1 MKRFSRKA
9 FIVASALLSPLVI
22 GANLSQQ
29 QAAALAKQYGI
40 QVDGANI
47 DSLSQSKSATQG
59 QTQKQGP
66 TIKPRSPVGGGQA
79 NHAPAAPG
87 IKPFGYNLFAGSPT
101 SATPLTDLPVP
112 DDYIVGPGDEL
123 RIQIYGKA
131 NALHTLKVSN
141 KGQIDF
147 PNLGPIYVAGKQYQQ
162 VAVELIE
169 LIKKKILGVDV
180 FVSMGE
186 LRLMQITVTGDAWR
200 PGAYNLNAL
209 TTVTQALQAAGGIA
223 ATGSLRNVQVRRNN
237 HTIQQLDLY
246 DLLLKGDN
254 SDDIRLRAGDV
265 VHIPAKA
272 AEVAIK
278 GLVRRPAIFE
288 PKGKQTLAGI
298 LELAGGLKPE
308 AVKEVKLTRNT
319 ETGVQITNLK
329 LGLAADRAFPIKDG
343 DLIEA
348 LQASSEFT
356 DGVLLKGAAIRPG
369 PASYKPG
376 MRISQLIQS
385 ADKDLK
391 LNADQDYALI
401 VRERPGSL
409 DIDLLQFSL
418 RKALANKGSDADLRL
433 QKRDQVLIFA
443 MDLPD
448 QLTRQATAED
458 KKLTQGNVAANQR
471 RINQLDS
478 ERQDQQTGASVE
490 ENTTEES
497 NVSLRVVGQQ
507 NAADEAT
514 QDSREALLA
523 PVLQQLRQ
531 QATPLQPVQIAEVAG
546 EVKFAGTY
554 PIPTNASLNDLLLA
568 AGGAREPAARIEL
581 SRYQKRGNEL
591 KLGYQTLQLT
601 PDGQIQAA
609 DNSLAQSKDRINV
622 LTKPEWREEVTVQ
635 LQGEVLFPG
644 NYTVRR
650 GETLSQLLRRVG
662 GLTPFANPSG
672 AIFARESL
680 RKQEQERLKRL
691 GEQLRAEIAAMSI
704 RRTNQITGTIDPNAA
719 MKAFNELEHAEA
731 LGRQVIG
738 MQAILNG
745 QSEMD
750 ILLENKDKLY
760 IPPRRNVVSVMGEV
774 QHISNHTYEEQL
786 TIRDY
791 LERAG
796 GAKKMAD
803 TSRTYVIRA
812 DGSVRMPSNSW
823 FSTKR
828 LDIEPGDTIVVPID
842 ADYIDNISVIS
853 SITQLMYQLGVA
865 WAAIKN

>member
-1 MKRFSRKA
+1 MKRFPRTA
-9 FIVASALLSPLVI
+9 LIATGVLLSPLAI
-22 GANLSQQ
+22 GANLSPQ
-29 QAAALAKQYGI
+29 QAAALARQYGI
-40 QVDGANI
+40 QVEGMNI
-47 DSLSQSKSATQG
+47 DALSQAKTAVQG
-59 QTQKQGP
+59 QAPKQEP
-66 TIKPRSPVGGGQA
+66 TIKPRS
-79 NHAPAAPG
+79 AAAATPG

-123 RIQIYGKA
+123 RIQVYGKA

-162 VAVELIE
+162 IAVELIE

-186 LRLMQITVTGDAWR
+186 LRLMQITVTGDAWK

-223 ATGSLRNVQVRRNN
+223 TTGSLRDIQVRRNN
-237 HTIQQLDLY
+237 RVIQQLDLY

-254 SDDIRLRAGDV
+254 SGDIRLRAGDV
-265 VHIPAKA
+265 VHIPGKA
-272 AEVAIK
+272 AEVTVS

-288 PKGKQTLAGI
+288 PKGKQTLAGV

-308 AVKEVKLTRNT
+308 AVREIKLTRNT
-319 ETGVQITNLK
+319 ETGMQVTNLK
-329 LGLAADRAFPIKDG
+329 LGSASDRAFPIKDG

-369 PASYKPG
+369 SASYKPG
-376 MRISQLIQS
+376 MRISHLIQS

-391 LNADQDYALI
+391 LNADQDYALV
-401 VRERPGSL
+401 VRERPGSH
-409 DIDLLQFSL
+409 DIDVLQFSL

-443 MDLPD
+443 MDLPE
-448 QLTRQATAED
+448 QPPHQIAVED
-458 KKLTQGNVAANQR
+458 KKLTPSNVEANQR

-478 ERQDQQTGASVE
+478 ERQDQQTGATANAEGKTV
-490 ENTTEES
+490 EES
-497 NVSLRVVGQQ
+497 NVSLRIVGKQ
-507 NAADEAT
+507 NAAEEAI
-514 QDSREALLA
+514 QDSRATLLA

-531 QATPLQPVQIAEVAG
+531 QATPQQPVQVAEVAG

-554 PIPTNASLNDLLLA
+554 PIPKNASLNDLLLA
-568 AGGAREPAARIEL
+568 AGGVREPAARIEL
-581 SRYQKRGNEL
+581 SRYRKHGNEL
-591 KLGYQTLQLT
+591 QLSYQTLQLT
-601 PDGQIQAA
+601 SDGQIQM
-609 DNSLAQSKDRINV
+609 DGNSLAQSKDRINV

-650 GETLSQLLRRVG
+650 GETLNQLLKRAG
-662 GLTPFANPSG
+662 GLTPFANPNG

-691 GEQLRAEIAAMSI
+691 SEQLRAEIAAISI

-719 MKAFNELEHAEA
+719 MKAVNELEHAEA

-738 MQAILNG
+738 LQAILDG
-745 QSEMD
+745 QSELD

-760 IPPRRNVVSVMGEV
+760 IPPRRNIVSVMGEV
-774 QHISNHTYEEQL
+774 QHISNHTYEEHL

-812 DGSVRMPSNSW
+812 DGSVRMPGNSW

-828 LDIEPGDTIVVPID
+828 LDIEPGDTIVIPID

-853 SITQLMYQLGVA
+853 SVTQIMYQLGVA